1 MDHHTEFIGYNKR
14 QVTIPIE
21 PREKL
26 ISKPGDRVGFVADGF
41 RLMPHRAPAYLA
53 GHADFADCIILA
65 EIEEAS
71 CELLTFDR
79 KLGKLPGTRLMSH

>member
-1 MDHHTEFIGYNKR
+1 MLSSSVIVKG
-14 QVTIPIE
+14 QVTIPVE

-26 ISKPGDRVGFVADGF
+26 GSKPGDRVGFAAGVS
-41 RLMPHRAPAYLA
+41 RLMPHSAPAYLA

-65 EIEEAS
+65 ESAEAS

-79 KLGKLPGTRLMSH
+79 RLGKLPGTRLMSL